1 LTFVLRALARH
12 ETVSTPEMHAAF
24 GVVMRGEAT
33 PVQAAALLMGLR
45 ARGESAD
52 ELAGAARALRDAMV
66 VLPADRPDEL
76 VDTCGTGGGA
86 VSTFN
91 ISTAAAF
98 VAAAAGV
105 RVAKHGNRSFTSRC
119 GSADV
124 IEALGVPL
132 DVPVEVLAEVLDR
145 AGIVFMFAPAMHPA
159 MRHLAPIR
167 RELGVPTIMNAV
179 GPLANPA
186 AARRQVIGVGDPAR
200 LELVAAAVR
209 TLGTAHTLVVHGA
222 PGLDEI
228 SPLGPT
234 AVIEICGDAAAAA
247 TEVRRWSIDPADHG
261 LAGGAASELAAGD
274 PAENAVLITRVLR
287 GDAPPA
293 ARAAVALNAGAA
305 IYVAGRAATYSEAV
319 TIACA
324 TLDAGR
330 GFDALRQMLAVYA
343 SLV

>member
-1 LTFVLRALARH
+1 VLRALARH
-12 ETVSTPEMHAAF
+12 ETLSVAEMHAAF

-33 PVQAAALLMGLR
+33 PAQAGALLMGLR

-52 ELAGAARALRDAMV
+52 ELAGAALALRDAMM
-66 VLPADRPDEL
+66 VLPASRPDEL
-76 VDTCGTGGGA
+76 VDTCGTGGG
-86 VSTFN
+86 VVPTFN

-132 DVPVEVLAEVLDR
+132 DASVEVMAAVLDR
-145 AGIVFMFAPAMHPA
+145 TGIVFMFAPAMHPA

-167 RELGVPTIMNAV
+167 RELAVPTIMNAI

-200 LELVAAAVR
+200 LELVAEAAR
-209 TLGTAHTLVVHGA
+209 TLGAEHTLVVHGE

-228 SPLGPT
+228 SPLGAT
-234 AVIEICGDAAAAA
+234 AVIEICGD
-247 TEVRRWSIDPADHG
+247 TMRRWSIDPAAHR
-261 LAGGAASELAAGD
+261 LGGGVAADLEAGD
-274 PAENAVLITRVLR
+274 PTENAALITRALR

-293 ARAAVALNAGAA
+293 ARAAVALNAAAA
-305 IYVAGRAATYSEAV
+305 IYVAGRAATYAEAV
-319 TIACA
+319 TLAIEA
-324 TLDAGR
+324 LDAGR
-330 GFDALRQMLAVYA
+330 GYSALERMRAAYGRR
-343 SLV
+343 